1 MADDD
6 DLAEEVRRLR
16 AEVDALQRRLESVES
31 AVEPDAGD
39 EPGPDAPPDDGADPI
54 PRPTDETAPTATPEA
69 DAGETAAATPAPEP
83 ESSGSS
89 ETPTAADD
97 LAADRGRD
105 REVALGVRWLGVA
118 GAVAVVVGVVFFVRL
133 AVELGLLGPL
143 GRVAAGTLGGLVLL
157 GGGRYVAVRQGI
169 TRWGRIAAGTGLAV
183 AYFSL
188 YAAYGFET
196 YREAI
201 GAPLWAVVVAL
212 TVLVA
217 AAAAVSV
224 RDGAP
229 LVAGEALLLGYVTAG
244 LSIEAATVVLT
255 PAYVLLLAAV
265 VVALASVTPW
275 SEFAV
280 ASVVGTYGVVGL
292 WVVVVDPPRA
302 GLAAVVTLAFLTY
315 LGGSYALHDG
325 DRTRRWYRQQLAA
338 LTLSNAVFGGVLLEG
353 ALQDAL
359 PEAGVEGLGAAAVA
373 VGLAGL
379 YAATD
384 RRTLRRDH
392 AAAAASVPFAAAAV
406 RLAVGTAATTVGWLA
421 LLLTAVAV
429 ARDAD
434 APAARVGGHALAAAL
449 AVKLLVVDATA
460 LPAFDAGDPLGTLA
474 RPAGF
479 GLAVAVLYGLSWR
492 FDAVEPSL
500 TGYERSPKLSVDGGY
515 AAVATA
521 LALALLG
528 LELSGFAV
536 SVAWALFGLA
546 LLAVG
551 LTVDRRGIRLLG
563 VGALATTT
571 AKVFLYDTSDLDTV
585 ARTVSFLA
593 VGAVLL
599 VASYVYARSQGSD
612 VELLGRD

>member
-1 MADDD
+1 MADD

-16 AEVDALQRRLESVES
+16 AEVDALQRRLKSVES
-31 AVEPDAGD
+31 GADD
-39 EPGPDAPPDDGADPI
+39 SGPDEPPDDGADPT
-54 PRPTDETAPTATPEA
+54 PRPTGEMASGTTPEA
-69 DAGETAAATPAPEP
+69 DAGEAATTPAPEP
-83 ESSGSS
+83 ESGG
-89 ETPTAADD
+89 TPEASTATTDD
-97 LAADRGRD
+97 LAANRGRD
-105 REVALGVRWLGVA
+105 REVPIGVRWLGVA

-157 GGGRYVAVRQGI
+157 GGGRYVAVRQEI

-201 GAPLWAVVVAL
+201 GTPLWAVVAAL
-212 TVLVA
+212 TVLIA

-244 LSIEAATVVLT
+244 LSVEAATVVLT
-255 PAYVLLLAAV
+255 PAYALLLAAAL
-265 VVALASVTPW
+265 VAIATVTPW

-292 WVVVVDPPRA
+292 WVVVVDPSRA
-302 GLAAVVTLAFLTY
+302 RLAAVVALAFLTY
-315 LGGSYALHDG
+315 LGGSYVLHDG
-325 DRTRRWYRQQLAA
+325 DRSRRWYRRQLAA
-338 LTLSNAVFGGVLLEG
+338 LTLSNAVFGGVLLES
-353 ALQDAL
+353 ALQDAF

-384 RRTLRRDH
+384 RRALRRDH
-392 AAAAASVPFAAAAV
+392 AAAAASVLFAAATV

-421 LLLTAVAV
+421 LLLAAAAV
-429 ARDAD
+429 ARAAD
-434 APAARVGGHALAAAL
+434 APAARVGGHALAAAI
-449 AVKLLVVDATA
+449 AVKLLVIDATA
-460 LPAFDAGDPLGTLA
+460 LPAFDAGDPLGTVA
-474 RPAGF
+474 QPAGF

-515 AAVATA
+515 ATVATA

-528 LELSGFAV
+528 LELSGVAV

-551 LTVDRRGIRLLG
+551 LTADRLGVRLLG

-612 VELLGRD
+612 VGLVDQD

>member
-1 MADDD
+1 MADD

-31 AVEPDAGD
+31 AVESGADDSAPD
-39 EPGPDAPPDDGADPI
+39 EPPDDGADPT
-54 PRPTDETAPTATPEA
+54 PRPTGEMASGTTPEA
-69 DAGETAAATPAPEP
+69 DAGEAATTPAPEP
-83 ESSGSS
+83 ESGG
-89 ETPTAADD
+89 TPEASTATTDD
-97 LAADRGRD
+97 PAADRGRD
-105 REVALGVRWLGVA
+105 REVAIGVRWLGVA

-157 GGGRYVAVRQGI
+157 GGDRYVAVRQEI
-169 TRWGRIAAGTGLAV
+169 IRWGRIAAGTGLAV

-201 GAPLWAVVVAL
+201 GTPLWAVVAAL
-212 TVLVA
+212 TVLIT

-244 LSIEAATVVLT
+244 LSVEAATVVLT
-255 PAYVLLLAAV
+255 PAYALLLAAAL
-265 VVALASVTPW
+265 VAIATVTPW

-292 WVVVVDPPRA
+292 WVVVVDPSRA
-302 GLAAVVTLAFLTY
+302 GLAAVVALAFLTY
-315 LGGSYALHDG
+315 LGGSYVLHDG
-325 DRTRRWYRQQLAA
+325 DRSRWWYRRQLAA
-338 LTLSNAVFGGVLLEG
+338 LTLSNAVFGGVLLES
-353 ALQDAL
+353 ALQDAF

-384 RRTLRRDH
+384 RRALRRDH
-392 AAAAASVPFAAAAV
+392 AAAVASVLFAAAAV
-406 RLAVGTAATTVGWLA
+406 RLTVGTAATTVGWLA
-421 LLLTAVAV
+421 LLLAAAAV
-429 ARDAD
+429 ARAAD
-434 APAARVGGHALAAAL
+434 APAARVGGHALAADL

-460 LPAFDAGDPLGTLA
+460 LPAFDAGDPLGTVA

-515 AAVATA
+515 ATVATA

-528 LELSGFAV
+528 LELSGVAV

-551 LTVDRRGIRLLG
+551 LTADRLGVRLLG

-612 VELLGRD
+612 VGLVDQN